1 MITCNITFE
10 DMDLAEGCT
19 ANQSGIKVM
28 GWALKS
34 DISSLPKIPD
44 ARTTIKN
51 YAEMTEGGVTLN
63 TVAHSIGMKAG
74 KRFFR
79 FYTGDELGELKY
91 AVQGPAGSK
100 GFKANLEVFHPG
112 LKSTLLG
119 FMASTMNRELVLIV
133 KLNNGD
139 IHVIG
144 DLDRGV
150 LPSEG
155 VEATSG
161 KATTDSNGATMQ
173 YAWNTPTAQIYM
185 GEWDGLFEVSGSGS
199 GSASGSGSGS

>member
-1 MITCNITFE
+1 MSITCNVTFE
-10 DMDLAEGCT
+10 DLDLNEGCVP
-19 ANQSGIKVM
+19 NMSGVKVM

-34 DISSLPKIPD
+34 DIQALPKIPD
-44 ARTTIKN
+44 TRTSIKD
-51 YAEMTEGGVTLN
+51 YAEMSEGGVVLN
-63 TVAHSIGMKAG
+63 LKDHSIQMKTG

-91 AVQGPAGSK
+91 AVSGPQGGK

-119 FMASTMNRELVLIV
+119 FMSSTMNRELVLLV

-139 IHVIG
+139 IHVLG

-150 LPSEG
+150 MPSDG
-155 VEATSG
+155 VEITSG
-161 KATTDSNGATMQ
+161 KAATDANGATLQ
-173 YAWNTPTAQIYM
+173 YAWNTPTAQIYL
-185 GEWDGLFEVSGSGS
+185 GEYDSLFEVNDSGS
-199 GSASGSGSGS
+199 GSASGT